1 MSFFG
6 FGSSKKPSS
15 PTEQLNADTSKLSSP
30 VYDTGRNV
38 DDIVVG
44 LLNALNDTEATVR
57 TLMHKSL
64 TQISEKEPIL
74 VLAKS
79 LSFLNK
85 MSKSQKGHRVLVMN
99 MMSECIDQK
108 QDLKLPDD
116 LATGLVFMSVTEIVA
131 EKVCVCVTHSCH
143 VLFTHFC
150 FCPMCN
156 MHSFPCRQLQANGK
170 TLPVNY

>member
-1 MSFFG
+1 M
-6 FGSSKKPSS
+6 
-15 PTEQLNADTSKLSSP
+15 
-30 VYDTGRNV
+30 
-38 DDIVVG
+38 VG

-131 EKVCVCVTHSCH
+131 EKVCVYPFMSCAFHFSLIYIFAPCATCIRSH
-143 VLFTHFC
+143 VDNYKRMAKLC
-150 FCPMCN
+150 
-156 MHSFPCRQLQANGK
+156 LQIID
-170 TLPVNY
+170 